1 MSRAVKGL
9 AFSVVLAFVPCARG
23 VPSPFSDANSLT
35 PLEQVVKDPLI
46 SLMDGQATRNLQ
58 VAHFN
63 ALRSLSF
70 AGLGGLSDLTTSGLR
85 ASDAVDTALPTIDPI
100 GVAMFKSRV
109 VDDLVSALDEMTAL
123 TGEDF
128 LATGT
133 TPMYD
138 EDAVIS
144 GIFQVDSSEWGD
156 TWTEA
161 VSQAVIDA
169 GEVADPSNVT
179 VAPDEPQIAQAGG
192 ESPLTSDGFDDLT
205 YAAGHFISTP
215 QWTNSPHSSAGGS
228 DLSGFHAQYSLA
240 GTPSKPRVAH
250 HASVPLTQAMMN
262 LDLDS
267 LPNEPMIVVKNNATA
282 GGNVSAVPLPPG
294 FYAGV
299 ITLAGLFLVRSS
311 RRARRLISVA

>member
-1 MSRAVKGL
+1 MSRVVKGL
-9 AFSVVLAFVPCARG
+9 SFCLLLALVPGAQA
-23 VPSPFSDANSLT
+23 VPSPFSDANNLT

-70 AGLGGLSDLTTSGLR
+70 AGLGGLSDLTASGLR
-85 ASDAVDTALPTIDPI
+85 ASDAVDTALPSIDPI
-100 GVAMFKSRV
+100 GVAMFKTRV

-123 TGEDF
+123 TGEDY
-128 LATGT
+128 LATDT
-133 TPMYD
+133 TPIYD

-179 VAPDEPQIAQAGG
+179 VVPDEPQIAEADG
-192 ESPLTSDGFDDLT
+192 ESPLTSDGSDELN

-215 QWTNSPHSSAGGS
+215 QWTNSTHTRADTS
-228 DLSGFHAQYSLA
+228 DFSGFHYQYSFGA
-240 GTPSKPRVAH
+240 SSKPRVAH
-250 HASVPLTQAMMN
+250 HASVPLTQSMN
-262 LDLDS
+262 LDLAS
-267 LPNEPMIVVKNNATA
+267 LPDEPLIVVKSNATT
-282 GGNVSAVPLPPG
+282 GGNVSAVPLPRSV
-294 FYAGV
+294 YAGA
-299 ITLAGLFLVRSS
+299 ITLVGLFFLRSS
-311 RRARRLISVA
+311 RRVRRLISVS